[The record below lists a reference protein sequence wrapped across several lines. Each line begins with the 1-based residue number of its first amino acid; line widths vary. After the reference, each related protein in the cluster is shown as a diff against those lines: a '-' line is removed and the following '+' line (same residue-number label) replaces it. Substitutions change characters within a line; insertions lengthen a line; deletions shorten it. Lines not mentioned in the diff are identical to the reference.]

1 MGEYVLHNGKTIFLF
16 HLFFL
21 DVSIS
26 DKEEN
31 RGGIDQCTVTQE
43 SGALILTKL
52 TGLLTLLFINATN
65 PFTRSLQEREEQIG
79 AISTSL

>member
-1 MGEYVLHNGKTIFLF
+1 MEEHILHNGKTFFCSIC
-16 HLFFL
+16 FFL
-21 DVSIS
+21 EISIS

-31 RGGIDQCTVTQE
+31 TDGVDQCTVTQE

-65 PFTRSLQEREEQIG
+65 PFTRSL
-79 AISTSL
+79 